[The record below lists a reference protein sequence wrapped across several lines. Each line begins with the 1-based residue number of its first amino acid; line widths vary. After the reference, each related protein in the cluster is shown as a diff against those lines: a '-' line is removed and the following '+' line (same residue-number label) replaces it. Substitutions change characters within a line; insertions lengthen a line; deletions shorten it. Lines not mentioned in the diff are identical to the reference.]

1 MIAGTN
7 SPFMKIFCVGRNYV
21 AHALELKNEV
31 PTDPLIFMKPS
42 TALLL
47 EDKPFF
53 HPEFSKNIHYEVELV
68 MRICKNGKHIKPEFA
83 YRYYDAMAL
92 GIDFTARDLQD
103 TLKAKGQP
111 WELAKGFDN
120 SAVVS
125 KFIELNDLGEAPY
138 HFSLQKNGTLV
149 QSGNTENM
157 IFTFDKIICF
167 ISQFITLQKGDYIF
181 TGTPAGVGKIETN
194 DVYQGFIDGRQMFT
208 CAIK

>member
-1 MIAGTN
+1 
-7 SPFMKIFCVGRNYV
+7 MKIFCVGRNYV

-31 PTDPLIFMKPS
+31 PTDPLIFMKPP

-47 EDKPFF
+47 EDKPFY

-68 MRICKNGKHIKPEFA
+68 LRVCKNGKSIQPEFA
-83 YRYYDAMAL
+83 NRYFDAVAL

-125 KFIELNDLGEAPY
+125 KFIPLNELGDAPY
-138 HFSLQKNGTLV
+138 TFSLKKNGNLV
-149 QSGNTENM
+149 QSGNTDNM
-157 IFTFDKIICF
+157 IFSFEKIICF
-167 ISQFITLQKGDYIF
+167 VSQFITLQKGDYIF
-181 TGTPAGVGKIETN
+181 TGTPAGVGKIELN
-194 DVYQGFIDGRQMFT
+194 DMLTGFIAERQMFT

>member
-1 MIAGTN
+1 
-7 SPFMKIFCVGRNYV
+7 MKIFCVGRNYV

-47 EDKPFF
+47 EDKPFY

-83 YRYYDAMAL
+83 SRYYDAMAL

-125 KFIELNDLGEAPY
+125 KFVSLDDLGEAPY
-138 HFSLQKNGTLV
+138 KFSLQKNGNTV

-181 TGTPAGVGKIETN
+181 TGTPAGVGKIEIN
-194 DVYQGFIDGRQMFT
+194 DVYKGFIGERQMFS
-208 CAIK
+208 CNIK